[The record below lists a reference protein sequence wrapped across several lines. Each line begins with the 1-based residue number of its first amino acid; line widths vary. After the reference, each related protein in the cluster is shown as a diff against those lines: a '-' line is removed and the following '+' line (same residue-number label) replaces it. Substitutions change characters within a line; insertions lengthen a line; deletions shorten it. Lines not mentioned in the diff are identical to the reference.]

1 MVHDTITR
9 EELHAALQRGDDL
22 VLIEALG
29 PMYFEDAHL
38 PGAINIPHT
47 EIAHLALALLP
58 DPDAAIVVYCANTP
72 CPNSAV
78 ASGELRKL
86 GYRNVREYVEGK
98 EDWVAAGLPTEA
110 GRARA
115 ATAVS

>member
-1 MVHDTITR
+1 V
-9 EELHAALQRGDDL
+9 
-22 VLIEALG
+22 
-29 PMYFEDAHL
+29 
-38 PGAINIPHT
+38 
-47 EIAHLALALLP
+47 
-58 DPDAAIVVYCANTP
+58 CAYT